1 MRHSTTWPIAILFAA
16 SMTGLAWAQDAGPS
30 PHGVVPG
37 PNATPPGAEAHS
49 KSAENPVQ
57 PVPGAM
63 PGSDTVPST
72 LSEKH
77 AADDKLIIA
86 AYTFKNL
93 TPEQRRAIYQAL
105 SQKGPNI
112 AQAKPTIGIELR
124 SAIDLAAI
132 PDAVV
137 GQVPQTKGYA
147 YAQAGNKVLLVAP
160 VSRVVVEEITP

>member
-86 AYTFKNL
+86 AYTFKNF

-105 SQKGPNI
+105 NSERTKYRASQAHDRHRAALGHRPCRHSGCGRR
-112 AQAKPTIGIELR
+112 ASAADEGLR
-124 SAIDLAAI
+124 VCASRQQGAARG
-132 PDAVV
+132 A
-137 GQVPQTKGYA
+137 GQPG
-147 YAQAGNKVLLVAP
+147 
-160 VSRVVVEEITP
+160 RR